1 MSEKEVPLPP
11 PTFEY
16 LVFSLKMQAEMHLG
30 MLHFGEEKDRPEPD
44 MRLARHSIDL
54 LGELQVKTKGNLSM
68 EEQRFLDNS
77 LTELRFRYIQASG
90 RPPDASAAEAAAGE
104 NG

>member
-1 MSEKEVPLPP
+1 MSEKEVPVPP

-90 RPPDASAAEAAAGE
+90 QPPSAASDAAAGE